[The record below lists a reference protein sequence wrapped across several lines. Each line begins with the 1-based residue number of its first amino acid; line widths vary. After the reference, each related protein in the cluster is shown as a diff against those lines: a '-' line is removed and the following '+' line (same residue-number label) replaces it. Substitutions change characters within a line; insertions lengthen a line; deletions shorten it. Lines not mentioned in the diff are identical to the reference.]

1 MRIGVIV
8 SIVAHFVLLAWA
20 LYSVTATRTL
30 NDTVEVPINV
40 ELVSIADVPNIR
52 QGDKNAKTEAVKGE
66 KDKTKQTEKPAKA
79 KNDRVALAAPTKK
92 EEVVTKEIEKK
103 EEAKVEEPKK
113 EEAKVEPKKEAP
125 PPEPKKEEVKE
136 EPKKEE
142 PKKEETASVPEKKKE
157 EPKKEE
163 PKKVEKPE
171 PKKETKAVK
180 AKEEFDPDKIAA
192 LLDKQPN
199 AAAEAS
205 TTKATAK
212 PKEKPKLQIGATNGT
227 GDGLTIS
234 EKQALI
240 AALKQQIKRCWNP
253 PTGADGASLV
263 TVRLNIEL
271 DEQGNLRGMPRTLE
285 KQASPLFL
293 IAEESA
299 VRAVYDC
306 QPYNLPAEHYATW
319 RSINFKFDPSEMLG
333 SGGFGG

>member
-8 SIVAHFVLLAWA
+8 SAIVHLGLLALA
-20 LYSVTATRTL
+20 LYSVAATRTL
-30 NDTVEVPINV
+30 STNEDVPVNV
-40 ELVSIADVPNIR
+40 ELVSIADIPNIR

-79 KNDRVALAAPTKK
+79 KNDRVAVVAPTKK
-92 EEVVTKEIEKK
+92 EEVKAKEVEKK
-103 EEAKVEEPKK
+103 VEAKVEEPKK
-113 EEAKVEPKKEAP
+113 EEPKA
-125 PPEPKKEEVKE
+125 EPKKEEPLP
-136 EPKKEE
+136 EPKKQEVKKEEE
-142 PKKEETASVPEKKKE
+142 PKKEETAAVPEKKKE
-157 EPKKEE
+157 EPKKEV
-163 PKKVEKPE
+163 PKKAEKKPE
-171 PKKETKAVK
+171 PKKETKAAK
-180 AKEEFDPDKIAA
+180 AKEAFDPDKIAA

-199 AAAEAS
+199 ASAEAS

-212 PKEKPKLQIGATNGT
+212 PKEKPKLQIGADNGT

-234 EKQALI
+234 EKQALV

-253 PTGADGASLV
+253 PTGTSGADLV

-271 DEQGNLRGMPRTLE
+271 DEQGNLRGMPRTIE

-306 QPYNLPAEHYATW
+306 QPYNLPAEHYTTW
-319 RSINFKFDPSEMLG
+319 RSINFKFDPTEMLG
-333 SGGFGG
+333 GSLGG

>member
-8 SIVAHFVLLAWA
+8 SILVHIALLAWA
-20 LYSVTATRTL
+20 LYSVTATQTL
-30 NDTVEVPINV
+30 ASLEDVPLQT
-40 ELVSIADVPNIR
+40 ELITIGEKPNIR

-79 KNDRVALAAPTKK
+79 KNDRVAVVAPTKK
-92 EEVVTKEIEKK
+92 AEVK
-103 EEAKVEEPKK
+103 AKDVE
-113 EEAKVEPKKEAP
+113 
-125 PPEPKKEEVKE
+125 KKEEVKVE

-142 PKKEETASVPEKKKE
+142 PKKEEPKPEPKKEEVKKEEPKKVETASVPEKKV

-163 PKKVEKPE
+163 PKKAEKKPE
-171 PKKETKAVK
+171 PKKETKAAK

-212 PKEKPKLQIGATNGT
+212 PKEKPKLQVGATNGT
-227 GDGLTIS
+227 GDGLTVS
-234 EKQALI
+234 EKQALV
-240 AALKQQIKRCWNP
+240 AALTQQISRCWNP
-253 PTGADGASLV
+253 PIGSSGAELV
-263 TVRLNIEL
+263 SVRLNIEL

-299 VRAVYDC
+299 VRAVFDC
-306 QPYNLPAEHYATW
+306 QPYNLPAEHYTTW
-319 RSINFKFDPSEMLG
+319 RSINFNFDPTKMLG
-333 SGGFGG
+333 GLGG

>member
-8 SIVAHFVLLAWA
+8 SAVVHLVLLAWA
-20 LYSVTATRTL
+20 LYSVAATRTL
-30 NDTVEVPINV
+30 SPIEDVPVNV
-40 ELVSIADVPNIR
+40 DLVSIADVPNIR

-79 KNDRVALAAPTKK
+79 KNDRVAVVAPTKK
-92 EEVVTKEIEKK
+92 VEVKAKDVEKK
-103 EEAKVEEPKK
+103 EEVKVEEPKK
-113 EEAKVEPKKEAP
+113 EEPKKAEP
-125 PPEPKKEEVKE
+125 PPEPKKEEVKKE

-142 PKKEETASVPEKKKE
+142 PKKEAAVPEKKKE

-163 PKKVEKPE
+163 PKKAEKKPE
-171 PKKETKAVK
+171 PKKETKAAK

-212 PKEKPKLQIGATNGT
+212 PKEKPKLQIGAEKGT
-227 GDGLTIS
+227 GTGLTIS
-234 EKQALI
+234 EKQALV
-240 AALKQQIKRCWNP
+240 AALRQQIKRCWNP
-253 PTGADGASLV
+253 PTGTSGADLV

-299 VRAVYDC
+299 VRAVFDC
-306 QPYNLPAEHYATW
+306 QPYNLPAEHYASW
-319 RSINFKFDPSEMLG
+319 RSINFKFDPTEMLG
-333 SGGFGG
+333 GSLAGG

>member
-1 MRIGVIV
+1 MRIGVVV
-8 SIVAHFVLLAWA
+8 SIIVHIALLAWA
-20 LYSVTATRTL
+20 LYSVTATATL
-30 NDTVEVPINV
+30 SSTEDVPVNV

-103 EEAKVEEPKK
+103 EEVKAEEPKK
-113 EEAKVEPKKEAP
+113 EEPKVEPKKEEP
-125 PPEPKKEEVKE
+125 KPEPKTEEV
-136 EPKKEE
+136 KKEE
-142 PKKEETASVPEKKKE
+142 PKKEETAALPEKKKE

-163 PKKVEKPE
+163 PKKAEKKPE

-180 AKEEFDPDKIAA
+180 AKKELDLDKISA

-240 AALKQQIKRCWNP
+240 AALKQQVKRCWNP
-253 PTGADGASLV
+253 PTGTDGAALM

-306 QPYNLPAEHYATW
+306 QPYNLPAEHYASW
-319 RSINFKFDPSEMLG
+319 RSINFKFDPSEMFD

>member
-8 SIVAHFVLLAWA
+8 SILVHIALLAWA
-20 LYSVTATRTL
+20 LYSVTATQTL
-30 NDTVEVPINV
+30 ASTEDVPLQT
-40 ELVSIADVPNIR
+40 ELISSDDIPNIR

-79 KNDRVALAAPTKK
+79 KNDRVAVVAPTKK
-92 EEVVTKEIEKK
+92 EEVKAKEVEKK
-103 EEAKVEEPKK
+103 EEVKVEEPKK
-113 EEAKVEPKKEAP
+113 VEPKKEEP
-125 PPEPKKEEVKE
+125 PPEPKKEEV
-136 EPKKEE
+136 KKEE

-157 EPKKEE
+157 EPKKVEV
-163 PKKVEKPE
+163 KKAEKKPE
-171 PKKETKAVK
+171 PKKEAKAVK
-180 AKEEFDPDKIAA
+180 AKDEFDPDKIEA

-199 AAAEAS
+199 ASAEAS
-205 TTKATAK
+205 TTKASAK

-234 EKQALI
+234 EKQALV

-253 PTGADGASLV
+253 PSGSDGSALV

-306 QPYNLPAEHYATW
+306 QPYNLPAEHYASW
-319 RSINFKFDPSEMLG
+319 RSINFKFDPSEMFDG
-333 SGGFGG
+333 GGFGG